1 MGEERSWMLPEEPA
15 PVRLMATVWAD
26 SDGPHDDL
34 AGPSDVDEWLAGTG
48 VDRHGAKTSLS
59 EFSHA
64 RELRDS
70 LRRLAAYVTGDDR
83 PTAGRD
89 AGRGADRDLAQ
100 AIATVNAAAAEV
112 PAPRLRLAGET
123 LTLTTESAET
133 TVRAALAAVAVEA
146 QHLLA
151 QGSETLRAC
160 HAPGCVLYFVRTHHR
175 REWCSIACGNRARA
189 ARHYRAVREARTK
202 S

>member
-1 MGEERSWMLPEEPA
+1 MAEERSWMLPEEPA
-15 PVRLMATVWAD
+15 PVRLLATVWAD

-34 AGPSDVDEWLAGTG
+34 AGPSDLDEWLDAIG
-48 VDRHGAKTSLS
+48 VDRHGATTSLS
-59 EFSHA
+59 ELSHA
-64 RELRDS
+64 RELRES

-83 PTAGRD
+83 PKAG
-89 AGRGADRDLAQ
+89 RDLAQ

-112 PAPRLRLAGET
+112 PAPRLRLTGGT
-123 LTLTTESAET
+123 LTLTTESGDT

-146 QHLLA
+146 QHLLT

-175 REWCSIACGNRARA
+175 REWCSVACGNRARA

>member
-1 MGEERSWMLPEEPA
+1 MGTERTWMLPEEPA

-34 AGPSDVDEWLAGTG
+34 AGPSDVDDWLDAIG
-48 VDRHGAKTSLS
+48 VDRRGAATSRS
-59 EFSHA
+59 ELSHA

-70 LRRLAAYVTGDDR
+70 LRRLAAHVTGDDR
-83 PTAGRD
+83 PTAS
-89 AGRGADRDLAQ
+89 RDLAQ

-123 LTLTTESAET
+123 VTLTTESAGP

-151 QGSETLRAC
+151 HGSETLRAC

-175 REWCSIACGNRARA
+175 REWCSVACGNRARA
-189 ARHYRAVREARTK
+189 ARHYRAIREARTT